1 MIVDKEKCSPMM
13 QKYLETK
20 EQYNDCILF
29 YRLGDFYEMFFDDAI
44 LVSRELEITLTGKDC
59 GLEERAPMA
68 GIPYH
73 AAENYIAKLV
83 SKGYK
88 VAICEQLEDPKT
100 TKGIVKRGVIKV
112 VTPGTVVESN
122 MLEERKNNY
131 IMSICKAGLYFGI
144 AVSDISTGEFY
155 STEIK
160 ETNNFSLLMDEISRY
175 SPAEIV
181 ANKMMNSSNDEILKI
196 KTRFPEVYIT
206 SCDES
211 YFSEDVSKVT
221 QNFRLVDSKGND
233 IEKIDDKLLSI
244 ASINALKEYITSTQM
259 TDLSHIN
266 KVVIYSVSKYMSLD
280 INARR
285 NLEITEKLRDR

>member
-1 MIVDKEKCSPMM
+1 
-13 QKYLETK
+13 
-20 EQYNDCILF
+20 
-29 YRLGDFYEMFFDDAI
+29 
-44 LVSRELEITLTGKDC
+44 
-59 GLEERAPMA
+59 MA
-68 GIPYH
+68 QTI
-73 AAENYIAKLV
+73 
-83 SKGYK
+83 
-88 VAICEQLEDPKT
+88 
-100 TKGIVKRGVIKV
+100 
-112 VTPGTVVESN
+112 
-122 MLEERKNNY
+122 
-131 IMSICKAGLYFGI
+131 
-144 AVSDISTGEFY
+144 
-155 STEIK
+155 
-160 ETNNFSLLMDEISRY
+160 
-175 SPAEIV
+175 AEIV

-206 SCDES
+206 SCVES

-285 NLEITEKLRDR
+285 NLEITE

>member
-13 QKYLETK
+13 KKYLETK

-68 GIPYH
+68 GIPFH
-73 AAENYIAKLV
+73 AAENYIARLV

-131 IMSICKAGLYFGI
+131 IMSIYKAGLYFGI
-144 AVSDISTGEFY
+144 AISDISTGEFY

-160 ETNNFSLLMDEISRY
+160 ENNNFSLLMDEISRY

-181 ANKMMNSSNDEILKI
+181 ANMNQLK
-196 KTRFPEVYIT
+196 K
-206 SCDES
+206 
-211 YFSEDVSKVT
+211 
-221 QNFRLVDSKGND
+221 
-233 IEKIDDKLLSI
+233 
-244 ASINALKEYITSTQM
+244 
-259 TDLSHIN
+259 
-266 KVVIYSVSKYMSLD
+266 
-280 INARR
+280 
-285 NLEITEKLRDR
+285 